1 MPSGGV
7 LDESRSGDNPQM
19 TLEEIEALVAAS
31 RHHGFS
37 VAAHAHGAEAI
48 RRAVE
53 GGVDS
58 IEHGTYLA
66 DEGMKL
72 MKKHGTWFAPTI
84 IAGEFVAQ
92 QASENHEVH
101 PPPAARRAL
110 H

>member
-7 LDESRSGDNPQM
+7 LDGSRSGDNPQLP
-19 TLEEIEALVAAS
+19 LEEIEALVAAA
-31 RHHGFS
+31 RDYGFS

-58 IEHGTYLA
+58 IEHGTHMD

-72 MKKHGTWFAPTI
+72 MKKHGTWFVQTI

-92 QASENHEVH
+92 QASEYPEVYQQQVG
-101 PPPAARRAL
+101 R
-110 H
+110 